1 MSNLVIK
8 YLEHIL
14 LYFKFYNAAV
24 FEPNLQFFFYIIQ
37 YHHITL
43 DNKDYLVQAQKEEDG
58 NNV

>member
-1 MSNLVIK
+1 M
-8 YLEHIL
+8 

-24 FEPNLQFFFYIIQ
+24 FEPNPQFFFYIIQ